1 MEDSGAGAPRVG
13 VSQPRRGGTTWHHL
27 AMASTL
33 SSRLKQ
39 ALVEEG
45 LLCQLG
51 GEGRRGLMAWRRW
64 RRRRDWCRRRRR
76 GPGGS
81 GSGGTKAIDFPLTE
95 GQVPWPL
102 GRSCSAR
109 TACCRGALLP
119 PRGKSPLGHHLSVA
133 PLRARGLGSRSRA
146 NRRPLGELP
155 LRGTRSSES

>member
-51 GEGRRGLMAWRRW
+51 GRRTQGAYGVAAVAAAAGLVQATSTRPRR
-64 RRRRDWCRRRRR
+64 
-76 GPGGS
+76 
-81 GSGGTKAIDFPLTE
+81 
-95 GQVPWPL
+95 
-102 GRSCSAR
+102 
-109 TACCRGALLP
+109 
-119 PRGKSPLGHHLSVA
+119 
-133 PLRARGLGSRSRA
+133 
-146 NRRPLGELP
+146 
-155 LRGTRSSES
+155 